1 MYLGLLVI
9 DDARKNILGVQKL
22 EMMLV
27 WLLDLELFVSRQNEW
42 HHSLDDWTEMEIKL
56 CRHILDEKFCNFNIN
71 NQQNISKLEIG
82 LEIQDVCGV
91 TGKKRVVVIVIL
103 VNYMLQLW

>member
-1 MYLGLLVI
+1 
-9 DDARKNILGVQKL
+9 
-22 EMMLV
+22 ML
-27 WLLDLELFVSRQNEW
+27 DFELFISRQNEW

-71 NQQNISKLEIG
+71 NQQNIPKLEFG

-91 TGKKRVVVIVIL
+91 AGNREFLL
-103 VNYMLQLW
+103 V

>member
-1 MYLGLLVI
+1 
-9 DDARKNILGVQKL
+9 
-22 EMMLV
+22 MMLGKTFLMFRN
-27 WLLDLELFVSRQNEW
+27 WIWCSLLDFELFISRQNEW

-71 NQQNISKLEIG
+71 NQQNIPKLEFG

-91 TGKKRVVVIVIL
+91 AGNREFLL
-103 VNYMLQLW
+103 V